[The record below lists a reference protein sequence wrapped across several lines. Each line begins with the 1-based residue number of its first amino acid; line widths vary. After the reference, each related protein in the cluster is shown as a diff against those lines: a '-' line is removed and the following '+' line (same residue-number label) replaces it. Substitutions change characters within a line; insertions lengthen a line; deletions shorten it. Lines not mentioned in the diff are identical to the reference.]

1 MFIGRIVVNYSII
14 ALNKVQV
21 TDMNRRNQ
29 QLVNEAVTFSPDVE
43 LISTTDTRGVIT
55 YANAAFCQ
63 VAGYSAEELI
73 GKNHNIVRHPD
84 MPKEAFADLWNTLK
98 KNQSWRG
105 MVKNRCKDGRYYWV
119 DAFVTPIFENHKL
132 IGFQSVRRCP
142 TPELI
147 RRAEHSYQQV
157 QAGKSLAGWRFN
169 YSLRQLV
176 AAASTLLVLA
186 AGCYWL
192 SLWFLAALL
201 LPLIYHVCFY
211 DELHVTP
218 KHLQALQQQ
227 GDSVSRFVYSGFGPF
242 GIADFQLKI
251 LQAKLITVLGRTG
264 DSTSQLRNIADTLAE
279 AVDQTKG
286 GISQQQQQL
295 QLIDQASLEL
305 TQTVAEISSRTAHTS
320 TQVQSTHQI
329 CQLAQQAMQLT
340 TSTVQQLAK
349 EVDGAASTA
358 DALAVEAQRI
368 GAVMSEIQGIAD
380 QTNLLALNAAIEAA
394 RAGEHGRGFAVVA
407 DEVRALSSRT
417 HKATEQIQLSIRE
430 IQQTLLSWGSV
441 MVQSRQ
447 QAEHCVEQ
455 SQLSASQ
462 VNDIAAMV
470 DQISSASAQI
480 ATATMQ
486 QDVVAHKV
494 ASHVKDITTI
504 ADTNSANMAVVADNS
519 HVLHN
524 KAAELTDLAKTFSQ

>member
-1 MFIGRIVVNYSII
+1 MLKQNFVVNYCIT
-14 ALNKVQV
+14 ALIKVQV

-29 QLVNEAVTFSPDVE
+29 QLINEAVTFSPDVE
-43 LISTTDTRGVIT
+43 LVSTTDTRGVIT
-55 YANAAFCQ
+55 YANPAFCQ
-63 VAGYSAEELI
+63 VAGYSVDELV

-84 MPKEAFADLWNTLK
+84 MPKEAFADLWDTLK

-119 DAFVTPIFENHKL
+119 DAFVTPIFEQHKL
-132 IGFQSVRRCP
+132 VGFQSVRRCP

-147 RRAEHSYQQV
+147 RRAELTYQKV
-157 QAGKSLAGWRFN
+157 HTGQALAGWRFN
-169 YSLRQLV
+169 LSRRQLV
-176 AAASTLLVLA
+176 ASALMLAVVA

-192 SLWFLAALL
+192 SPWFALALL
-201 LPLIYHVCFY
+201 LPLIEHCCFY
-211 DELHVTP
+211 DELHVTA
-218 KHLQALQQQ
+218 KHLKELQQQ
-227 GDSVSRFVYSGFGPF
+227 GDSVSRYVYSGFGPF
-242 GIADFQLKI
+242 GVADFQIKI
-251 LQAKLITVLGRTG
+251 LQAKLATVLGRTG

-286 GISQQQQQL
+286 GIQKQQQQL
-295 QLIDQASLEL
+295 QLIDQASQEL
-305 TQTVAEISSRTAHTS
+305 TQTVAEISSRTAHTT

-329 CQLAQQAMQLT
+329 CQQAQQAMQLT
-340 TSTVQQLAK
+340 TNTVQQLAK

-358 DALAVEAQRI
+358 DSLAVEAQRI
-368 GAVMSEIQGIAD
+368 GAVMAEIQGIAD

-417 HKATEQIQLSIRE
+417 HNATEQIQLSIRE

-455 SQLSASQ
+455 SQLSARQ
-462 VNDIAAMV
+462 VNDIAVMV
-470 DQISSASAQI
+470 DQIASASAQI

-486 QDVVAHKV
+486 QDVVAHRV
-494 ASHVKDITTI
+494 ASHVQDITTI
-504 ADTNSANMAVVADNS
+504 ADTNSNNMAVVAENS
-519 HVLHN
+519 HVLHD
-524 KAAELTDLAKTFSQ
+524 KAAELTSLAKTFS